1 MALLERVATLVR
13 ANLND
18 LIDKAEDPEKM
29 IKQIILDMQ
38 NQLLQVKTQ
47 VAIAIAD
54 QHLLEKKQKE
64 NNDAASEWV
73 RKAEMA
79 VDKKQDDLARVA
91 LERSISYKE
100 LAESFTQQVGDQ
112 KTQVENLKTALSKLE
127 QKLAEAQNKCDLLI
141 AQHRRAR
148 ALGKASDARSNMV
161 DSSKAAGFDRMKR
174 KVTHEEA
181 VSQAKSELAGD
192 NVDDRFAAMEKE
204 DAIERLLAEI
214 KSKRSAGTQAAG

>member
-18 LIDKAEDPEKM
+18 LVDKAEDPEKM

-54 QHLLEKKQKE
+54 QHLLEKKQKQ
-64 NNDAASEWV
+64 NADAASEWV

-91 LERSISYKE
+91 LERSISYKD
-100 LAESFTQQVGDQ
+100 LAESFTEQVADQ
-112 KTQVENLKTALSKLE
+112 RAQVENLKTALSKLD
-127 QKLAEAQNKCDLLI
+127 QKLAEAQNKSDLLI

-148 ALGKASDARSNMV
+148 ALGKASDAHANMV
-161 DSSKAAGFDRMKR
+161 DTSKAAGFDRMKR
-174 KVTHEEA
+174 RVAHDEA
-181 VSQAKSELAGD
+181 VSQAKAELAGD

-204 DAIERLLAEI
+204 DAIEKLLAEI
-214 KSKRSAGTQAAG
+214 KSRRSAGTQAAS